1 MCFLSYFCFLW
12 LNQISVQLTE
22 SQAISHFCWFRYF
35 FLINESLWN
44 WRRILWF
51 HPVAFEMLPQ
61 WHSILP
67 AGICRYNNG
76 LVFGHVFRIYKL
88 WILIEDES
96 KWIWRD
102 SVFFFS
108 PPFSDL
114 SRLDFYTRNPDI
126 YKTCNNLMEMFESFD
141 ASANCSAVASL
152 LWATAN
158 VQEEMEWRLNPTT
171 LPQALFGWFKVLGM
185 LGETTVEMKPRG
197 SEDPN
202 SHPRVQFWLWVEYTM
217 RQKN

>member
-1 MCFLSYFCFLW
+1 MRFLSYFCFLW
-12 LNQISVQLTE
+12 LKQTSVQLTE

-51 HPVAFEMLPQ
+51 HPVAREMLPQ

-76 LVFGHVFRIYKL
+76 LVFGHVFRIYEYWL
-88 WILIEDES
+88 RMNLSGYDEIL
-96 KWIWRD
+96 
-102 SVFFFS
+102 FFFS
-108 PPFSDL
+108 PSLF
-114 SRLDFYTRNPDI
+114 RLVTSWLLHEKLKARNPDI

-171 LPQALFGWFKVLGM
+171 M
-185 LGETTVEMKPRG
+185 LIFHCRKPC
-197 SEDPN
+197 SVD
-202 SHPRVQFWLWVEYTM
+202 SKF
-217 RQKN
+217 